1 MAKSIINVGVI
12 NNPNSGDN
20 LRAGG
25 IKINSNTNEIY
36 NTFGRDSILHATGVF
51 RALEESEFE
60 WNESES
66 AYVYNANNGD
76 KVLLD
81 AGLIAESN
89 YSVVFLPSMSLQIGD
104 EVHITSNFA
113 SNTVLVAFDDGEGF
127 QSFEH
132 PATGDV
138 QKFRYTYIGDAWR
151 QDSIF
156 GADDS
161 TITPYIQL
169 TDDDINS
176 GTLTIDASLG
186 DKFYYVSMIGT
197 TIDNINIINDTD
209 KTIVV
214 ALYNNSGNNINFP
227 YNTVQD
233 VKWLHDSTPADLISI
248 SNYAMFTSQHTPFGR
263 FVTFTVPWEGTS
275 G

>member
-104 EVHITSNFA
+104 EVHITSNFV
-113 SNTVLVAFDDGEGF
+113 SNTVLVAFDTGDSYDVF
-127 QSFEH
+127 KH
-132 PATGDV
+132 DATGDV
-138 QKFRYTYIGDAWR
+138 QKFRYTYIGGTWR

-156 GADDS
+156 S

-169 TDDDINS
+169 TDNDINS
-176 GTLTIDASLG
+176 GTLTIDASLS